1 MKILSQKS
9 TLLATL
15 LGSAII
21 FTSCEDEPTQQDPT
35 NSIEAPLKY
44 EFMRNGESTVAY
56 SGQSVRLE
64 MGGEISSA
72 MLDFS
77 KSETQLREMYAN
89 EDAAGGNVDPWS
101 SAELNNS
108 TKSLR
113 SKTAASYD
121 LFNDNATLSAQIR
134 ADFEGFISSQVADIF
149 PAQNQAASQGVAG
162 QIADGSSVRY
172 VDGNGFEYNQF
183 FSKSLI
189 GALMTDQML
198 NNYLSPGVLDAGSN
212 RADNDNEITVDGKPY
227 TNMEHKWD
235 EAYGYLFG
243 LSPDGTDPLGTLGG
257 DDGFLNKYLGR
268 VEGDPDFAGIAQ
280 DIFDAF
286 KMGRAAIVAGNYEVR
301 DQQAAIIQK
310 KVSTIIAVRAVYYLK
325 NGKIGLENSQ
335 MGTAFHD
342 LSEGYGF
349 VYSLMFTHN
358 PETGAPYFTEQ
369 EVSSM
374 LTALTGEGSDGFWT
388 LSPAAL
394 DQLADQIAARFDFTV
409 AEAL

>member
-1 MKILSQKS
+1 MKILIQKP
-9 TLLATL
+9 TLLAAL
-15 LGSAII
+15 LGGAMI
-21 FTSCEDEPTQQDPT
+21 FTSCEDEPTQQDPNNT
-35 NSIEAPLKY
+35 VEAPLKY
-44 EFMRNGESTVAY
+44 EFNRNGESTVAY
-56 SGQSVRLE
+56 SGQSVRLQ
-64 MGGEISSA
+64 MGGELSSS

-77 KSETQLREMYAN
+77 KSETELQEMYAN
-89 EDAAGGNVDPWS
+89 EDAAGNNVDPWS

-108 TKSLR
+108 DKSLR

-134 ADFEGFISSQVADIF
+134 ADFEGFISKQVADIF

-243 LSPDGTDPLGTLGG
+243 LAANGADPLATLGA
-257 DDGFLNKYLGR
+257 DDAFLNKYLGR
-268 VEGDPDFAGIAQ
+268 VDGDPDFAGIAQ
-280 DIFDAF
+280 EIFDAF
-286 KMGRAAIVAGNYEVR
+286 KLGRAAIVAGNYELR
-301 DQQAAIIQK
+301 DEQAAIIQE
-310 KVSTIIAVRAVYYLK
+310 KVSTLIAVRSIYYLK
-325 NGKIGLENSQ
+325 NGKTALENNE

-342 LSEGYGF
+342 LSEAYGF

-369 EVSSM
+369 EVSGM
-374 LTALTGEGSDGFWT
+374 LAALTGEGSAGFWT
-388 LSPAAL
+388 ISSATLDQMSNQIAGRFGFSVAAAL
-394 DQLADQIAARFDFTV
+394 
-409 AEAL
+409 

>member
-9 TLLATL
+9 TLFAALVGTAM
-15 LGSAII
+15 I
-21 FTSCEDEPTQQDPT
+21 FTSCEDEPDQQQPDNT
-35 NSIEAPLKY
+35 VEAPLKY
-44 EFMRNGESTVAY
+44 EFSRDGESTVSY
-56 SGQSVRLE
+56 SGQSIRLQ
-64 MGGEISSA
+64 MGAELSSA

-77 KSETQLREMYAN
+77 KNETQLLEMYAN
-89 EDAAGGNVDPWS
+89 QDAGGGNVDPWS
-101 SAELNNS
+101 SAELNS
-108 TKSLR
+108 SDKSLR

-134 ADFEGFISSQVADIF
+134 SDFEGFIASQVADIF

-198 NNYLSPGVLDAGSN
+198 NNYLSPGVLDAGTN
-212 RADNDNEITVDGKPY
+212 RADNDQGLTVDGKTY

-243 LSPDGTDPLGTLGG
+243 LSANGADPLATLGA
-257 DDGFLNKYLGR
+257 DDAFLNKYLGR
-268 VEGDPDFAGIAQ
+268 VDGDPDFAGIAQ

-286 KMGRAAIVAGNYEVR
+286 KLGRAAIVAGNYQVR
-301 DQQAAIIQK
+301 DEQAAIIQE
-310 KVSTIIAVRAVYYLK
+310 KVSTVIAVRAIYYLQ
-325 NGKIGLENSQ
+325 NGKMALENNET
-335 MGTAFHD
+335 GTAFHD

-369 EVSSM
+369 EVSGM
-374 LTALTGEGSDGFWT
+374 LDALTGEGSHGFWT
-388 LSPAAL
+388 ISSTTL
-394 DQLADQIAARFDFTV
+394 DQLSNQIAGRFGISV
-409 AEAL
+409 AVAL